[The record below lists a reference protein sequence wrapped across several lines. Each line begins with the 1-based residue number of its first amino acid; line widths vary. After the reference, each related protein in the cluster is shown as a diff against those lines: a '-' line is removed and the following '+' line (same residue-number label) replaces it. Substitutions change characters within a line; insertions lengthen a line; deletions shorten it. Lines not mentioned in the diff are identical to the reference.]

1 MGHKP
6 EDRLRGPPCRRIVS
20 EVSGRSHKQTQAHLS
35 ALADPDE
42 DLKVHVDESDEGED
56 TGGEGGV
63 PQQRQGVPEDKGR
76 VPSRLARVNLVNITN
91 INRTLIQIP
100 IKGQRNKIG

>member
-1 MGHKP
+1 MK
-6 EDRLRGPPCRRIVS
+6 I
-20 EVSGRSHKQTQAHLS
+20 HLS
-35 ALADPDE
+35 ALS
-42 DLKVHVDESDEGED
+42 DLEEYLRVHVGEPEEGENP
-56 TGGEGGV
+56 GGEGGV

-100 IKGQRNKIG
+100 IKGQTNKIG